1 MKFDS
6 FYISYPNINSRW
18 IVGLNVKGKAMVLL
32 GSIIRTYL
40 SDLEGWKNI
49 FKEECN
55 PLVVQ
60 WVKDPCCHCCGTGL
74 SGIKN
79 LVETAGT
86 KVGEKNLKTKVSCQ
100 CEKKKKK
107 KKQKQKN
114 RK

>member
-60 WVKDPCCHCCGTGL
+60 WVKDPCCHCCFHRFESWPCEL
-74 SGIKN
+74 RH
-79 LVETAGT
+79 A
-86 KVGEKNLKTKVSCQ
+86 VSMA
-100 CEKKKKK
+100 KKKKRK
-107 KKQKQKN
+107 KKKETK
-114 RK
+114 KP